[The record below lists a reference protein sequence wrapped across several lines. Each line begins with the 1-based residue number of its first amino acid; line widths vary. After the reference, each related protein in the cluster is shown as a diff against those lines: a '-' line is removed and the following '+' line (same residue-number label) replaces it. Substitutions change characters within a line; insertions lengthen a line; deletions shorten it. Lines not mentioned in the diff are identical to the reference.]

1 MSAHS
6 IQGEGLQEW
15 HSLSKSFN
23 AGVGGLTPS
32 RRASFL
38 SLYTA
43 LLFFD
48 LEPLDLQNNAL
59 PTSLEILAEPAS

>member
-15 HSLSKSFN
+15 HSLLKSFN
-23 AGVGGLTPS
+23 EGVNALTPS
-32 RRASFL
+32 QRASFL
-38 SLYTA
+38 SSYTA

-48 LEPLDLQNNAL
+48 LEPLDHLNNASSI
-59 PTSLEILAEPAS
+59 SL

>member
-6 IQGEGLQEW
+6 IQGEGLQED
-15 HSLSKSFN
+15 SLSKSFN
-23 AGVGGLTPS
+23 AGVDGLTPS

-48 LEPLDLQNNAL
+48 LEPLDLQNSAL
-59 PTSLEILAEPAS
+59 PTSL